1 MTNRQSVQRK
11 KAFLDHFRFHG
22 NIAKTCRAIN
32 LNRSTVYEWQ
42 KTDDEFSFDFQRAE
56 IEATETLEAEA
67 HRRAVEGLRRL
78 KFDKGQAVLDPA
90 TNEPYTELEYS
101 DTLLIFLLK
110 ARNPGKYRENVSP
123 DQSGAPLVKA
133 YPDSMMERAPKP

>member
-1 MTNRQSVQRK
+1 MTNQQTVRRK
-11 KAFLDHFRFHG
+11 KQFLDHFRLHG
-22 NIAKTCRAIN
+22 NISKTCRAIR

-42 KTDDEFSFDFQRAE
+42 EIDDQFAAAFREAE

-78 KFDKGQAVLDPA
+78 KFDKGQAILDPDTGA
-90 TNEPYTELEYS
+90 PYAELEYS

-110 ARNPGKYRENVSP
+110 ARAPEKYRDNVP
-123 DQSGAPLVKA
+123 ANQSGTPPVKA
-133 YPDSMMERAPKP
+133 YPAEEWERLP

>member
-1 MTNRQSVQRK
+1 VTPRQSVQRK

-22 NIAKTCRAIN
+22 NIAKTCRAIG

-42 KTDDEFSFDFQRAE
+42 ETDDQFVAAFREAE

-90 TNEPYTELEYS
+90 TGDPYTEMEYS

-110 ARNPGKYRENVSP
+110 ARAPEKYRENNG
-123 DQSGAPLVKA
+123 QAGSGQPPVKT
-133 YPDSMMERAPKP
+133 YPDGEWERLP